1 MNTLTKII
9 GWLVLIITELFITIA
24 FFSGAD
30 KVALVGYQVGI
41 FVTVWGAVGVK
52 NFVDLKREQIPEI
65 VRGEHY
71 ANKR

>member
-1 MNTLTKII
+1 MTSITKVI
-9 GWLVLIITELFITIA
+9 GWLVLVITEILIVIA

-52 NFVDLKREQIPEI
+52 NFIDLKKDQIPGCSE
-65 VRGEHY
+65 VQPNE
-71 ANKR
+71 